1 MLALHERI
9 PHSVV
14 AIEKT
19 VFLLT
24 LTTTL
29 AVKA

>member
-1 MLALHERI
+1 MLALHEGI
-9 PHSVV
+9 PHNLL
-14 AIEKT
+14 AKKKT

-29 AVKA
+29 AED